1 MEIVN
6 PQIKPYLE
14 SHTSPESDLLREL
27 VRKSEEELTYTDM
40 ISGRQV
46 GQLLQMLIRI
56 GRFSRILEIGTFTG
70 YSAITMADVLPDNG
84 EVLTL
89 ELNERY
95 RDVSEP
101 FFKKEPYNKK
111 IRQIMGDARE
121 TLVSLDGFFDMVF
134 IDAEKLYYPEYY
146 KKSLPLLKKGGVMV
160 IDNTL
165 WSGGVLDP
173 DTPKGE
179 AIDEFNKMIQADDR
193 VDNLMLPV
201 RDGVTVVYKK

>member
-121 TLVSLDGFFDMVF
+121 TLALLDGFFDMVF
-134 IDAEKLYYPEYY
+134 IDAEKLYYSEYY

>member
-6 PQIKPYLE
+6 PQINTYLD
-14 SHTSPESDLLREL
+14 SHTTPESDLLREL
-27 VRKSEEELTYTDM
+27 VRKSKEELTYTDM

-56 GRFSRILEIGTFTG
+56 GRFRRILEIGTFTG
-70 YSAITMADVLPDNG
+70 YSAITMADVLPDDG

-101 FFKKEPYNKK
+101 FFKKEPYRKK

-121 TLVSLDGFFDMVF
+121 TLTSLDGFFDMVF
-134 IDAEKLYYPEYY
+134 IDAEKLYYSEYY
-146 KKSLPLLKKGGVMV
+146 KKSLPLLKKGGVIV

-179 AIDEFNKMIQADDR
+179 AIDEFNKLIQADDR

-201 RDGVTVVYKK
+201 RDGVMVVYKK